1 MWIKIKLH
9 HSIQTIA
16 ILFAAC
22 ISLASCSPWKSEL
35 QEIYE
40 AAQNGDRLSQFAI
53 IQEHKSFK
61 DIVSEDTLY
70 AYLWRFIRESR
81 PEAFEIA
88 TSGDY
93 DRSR

>member
-1 MWIKIKLH
+1 MGKLKISNSFLALA
-9 HSIQTIA
+9 S
-16 ILFAAC
+16 LLAAC
-22 ISLASCSPWKSEL
+22 LSVASCSPWKSEV
-35 QEIYE
+35 EEMYE